1 MKSQALLSAAVA
13 ASISAAVW
21 ALSPWATGHNEPWD
35 AESLYYVAALFA
47 GGLISGA
54 LIPKPLWAHYVGSV
68 SGQVVYELLFLK
80 VGPLFVLGIGF
91 LLGYSLLFLSGAF
104 VGSRARLHFTKPSA
118 TT

>member
-35 AESLYYVAALFA
+35 ADSLYYVAALFG

-54 LIPKPLWAHYVGSV
+54 LIAKPLWAHYVGGV
-68 SGQVVYELLFLK
+68 SGQVIYELLFIRI
-80 VGPLFVLGIGF
+80 GPLFIVGVGF
-91 LLGYSLLFLSGAF
+91 LLAYSLIFLAGAF
-104 VGSRARLHFTKPSA
+104 VGSRARLHFTQPPA
-118 TT
+118 TA